1 MNGEVEL
8 HDYQAK
14 AFLSKSRF
22 IGLIAGTG
30 GGKTFFG
37 PIWLLNEVKKYSKD
51 SFFVI
56 APTFPL
62 FNRTTL
68 PEFRRRFDY
77 EPGIRGEYKE
87 QKREYR
93 LGSGGIV
100 YFGSADRPDSL
111 EGGQVRAAWTD
122 EAGQIKLAS
131 WEAIQRRLGVKM
143 GRCLLTTTPY
153 SLNWL
158 KTEFYDRWK
167 KGDSDYDVIQFASID
182 NPYYPKAEYKRAKG
196 TLDSRTF
203 EMRYMGQFRKM
214 AGLVYAEFKD
224 TNIKEPVGVK
234 FKRIIAGV
242 DWGFYPDPAA
252 IMVLGEDNQG
262 RVWTIFEYY
271 HLRKTPDDLVA
282 DALAIKRKFKVETFW
297 CGQDEPGNIELFK
310 KKGID
315 ARANE
320 LKSVNEG
327 IGKVVALIKNNA
339 FFVSKRCPNL
349 LDELETY
356 HYPEGKDKPEGPD
369 HACDAVRY
377 AIAGLKKSPEVG
389 AWVIGGKPEEESI
402 EETDE
407 ERFERI
413 MNMPEAWK

>member
-14 AFLSKSRF
+14 AFESEARF

-37 PIWLLNEVKKYSKD
+37 PIWLLREVRNYPTD

-87 QKREYR
+87 QKKEYR
-93 LGSGGIV
+93 LGSGGVV

-111 EGGQVRAAWTD
+111 EGGQVRACWTD

-167 KGDSDYDVIQFASID
+167 KGDLDYDVIQFKSID
-182 NPYYPKAEYKRAKG
+182 NPYYQEEEYKRAER
-196 TLDSRTF
+196 TLDRRKF
-203 EMRYMGQFRKM
+203 EMRYMGLFRKM
-214 AGLVYAEFKD
+214 AGLVYAEFTD
-224 TNIKEPVGVK
+224 SNIKEPEGIK
-234 FKRIIAGV
+234 FKRVIAGV

-252 IMVLGEDNQG
+252 IILHGEDGQG
-262 RVWTIFEYY
+262 RIWVFFEYY
-271 HLRKTPDDLVA
+271 HLRKTPDELVK
-282 DALAIKRKFKVETFW
+282 DAVVIRKKYKVETFW
-297 CGQDEPGNIELFK
+297 CGQDEPGNIQLFRNN
-310 KKGID
+310 GLD

-320 LKSVNEG
+320 VKSVNEG
-327 IGKVVALIKNNA
+327 IGAITNLIKNEA
-339 FFVSKRCPNL
+339 FFVSKRCPNW
-349 LDELETY
+349 LDEVETY
-356 HYPEGKDKPEGPD
+356 HVPEDKEKPEGPC
-369 HACDAVRY
+369 HALDASRY
-377 AIAGLKKSPEVG
+377 AIVNMKG
-389 AWVIGGKPEEESI
+389 AVEIGGFII
-402 EETDE
+402 E
-407 ERFERI
+407 
-413 MNMPEAWK
+413 